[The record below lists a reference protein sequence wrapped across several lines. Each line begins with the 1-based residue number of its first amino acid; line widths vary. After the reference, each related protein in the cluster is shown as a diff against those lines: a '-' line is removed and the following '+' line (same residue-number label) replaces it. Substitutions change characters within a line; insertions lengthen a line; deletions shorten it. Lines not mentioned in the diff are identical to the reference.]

1 MSTNYT
7 DTLKRIKEAEEDS
20 NREVSEKKKGLEA
33 ELHEMEQAAD
43 QSIEVAK
50 RDAEIYVTKEVVTQR
65 NLSQKEAE
73 ALLASATR
81 SAEAIVSK
89 RLERKEFRKLI
100 DETLFSEFK
109 SE

>member
-1 MSTNYT
+1 MSSSYT
-7 DTLKRIKEAEEDS
+7 DTLRRIKEAEEGS
-20 NREVSEKKKGLEA
+20 NREVSEKKKDLEA

-50 RDAEIYVTKEVVTQR
+50 RDAEIYVTNEVANQR
-65 NLSQKEAE
+65 TLSEKEAE

-81 SAEAIVSK
+81 KAEETVSK
-89 RLERKEFRKLI
+89 RLDKKEFRKII
-100 DETLFSEFK
+100 DEKLFSEFK

>member
-7 DTLKRIKEAEEDS
+7 DTLKRIKEAEEAS
-20 NREVSEKKKGLEA
+20 NREVAEKKKDLES

-50 RDAEIYVTKEVVTQR
+50 RDAEIYVTKEVVNQR
-65 NLSQKEAE
+65 ALSEKEAE

-81 SAEAIVSK
+81 TAETIVSR
-89 RLERKEFRKLI
+89 RLDKKEFRKII
-100 DETLFSEFK
+100 DEKLFSEFK